1 MKMDFTPK
9 FYDKNQSDLWLEH
22 LDNEGYVVIKDI
34 LTDEEKTHAYKL
46 FTKDIQTVSPN
57 LDFQNPESFIIQNVP
72 CMFGKGMAV
81 FNGFGQSDAMWNL
94 RTNNNIQHI
103 FKAIHKTD
111 ELVVSLD
118 GFSLFVSSEQKSK
131 PWLHID
137 QNPSNLIYSIQG
149 AYNLLPV
156 TNESAGF
163 VIIPQSHK
171 MYKPEVS
178 HKKNWI
184 ICENQQIIME
194 QAVKLIIP
202 ENCLVL
208 WNSKT
213 IHSNIGMNIK
223 RKSLDR
229 ITAFLSYQPKSIRND
244 EILKKRKQAYFEKK
258 TTSHCVDKCEIKQY
272 PWGFKTNYEKK
283 NFKSINLTL
292 DKDGTIPKER
302 LELL

>member
-1 MKMDFTPK
+1 MNFTQK
-9 FYDKNQSDLWLEH
+9 IFSKNQHDLWLKH
-22 LDNEGYVVIKDI
+22 LDDEGYVVIKDI
-34 LTDEEKTHAYKL
+34 LTDEEKTNAFNL

-57 LDFQNPESFIIQNVP
+57 LNFENPESFIIQNVP

-94 RTNNNIQHI
+94 RTNNNIQNI

-137 QNPSNLIYSIQG
+137 QNPSNQMYSIQG

-163 VIIPQSHK
+163 VVIPKSHK
-171 MYKPEVS
+171 LYNPEVS

-184 ICENQQIIME
+184 ICENQKKIME
-194 QAVKLIIP
+194 KAVKLIIP

-213 IHSNIGMNIK
+213 IHCNIGMNGK

-244 EILKKRKQAYFEKK
+244 EILKKRKEAYFEKK
-258 TTSHCVDKCEIKQY
+258 STSHWVDRCEIKQY

-283 NFKSINLTL
+283 KFKSINLTL
-292 DKDGTIPKER
+292 NIDGTIPNER